1 MRSDFVEETA
11 SVLKCPTTYLK
22 IVSSRSSSS
31 PPAVE
36 ILFLAHRDWLHGL
49 LLHQTIPENFQT
61 LQDYSDSEV
70 EALLSETRVPS
81 PDWTLLALKTIPV
94 NFKPKIKRSSQPVGP
109 DCANLTLP
117 EIVEY
122 INQTHFTNSWRASV
136 KTDQERS
143 SPGSWQEQ
151 VLEPIL
157 RLHGGDLP
165 VIRPDDD
172 EGDNSLHIQPGG
184 ESESECVS
192 KPTNLVPLHCLILTN
207 HFVLLIQNFQP
218 TSVLD
223 ILKYSPAIISE
234 TSTKYLFI
242 LYQILEIYKTL
253 TSLGFSFGDAVS
265 LDHFKINDT
274 LHIQYEPPLLVEEIS
289 YEHSDPEISP
299 EPGES
304 VPACREVSEATA
316 RWCRRELSNLE
327 YLLLL
332 NREAGREFGQP
343 NNHPVLPWVCDFS
356 SRDGGLRDLTK
367 SKFRLNKG
375 DVALDL
381 TFESGRHHVTEVL
394 SEITYYTYKSRVTH
408 KSILCK
414 HVRQSWVPEEYPSS
428 IQRYR

>member
-1 MRSDFVEETA
+1 MRSELVEEVA
-11 SVLKCPTTYLK
+11 SVLKCPPTYLK
-22 IVSSRSSSS
+22 IFSSSPSSSS
-31 PPAVE
+31 PAVE
-36 ILFLAHRDWLHGL
+36 ILLLAHRDWLHGL
-49 LLHQTIPENFQT
+49 LLHQTIPEIFHT
-61 LQDYSDSEV
+61 HPDYSDSEV
-70 EALLSETRVPS
+70 EAFLAETRVPS
-81 PDWTLLALKTIPV
+81 PDWTLLSVKTIPV
-94 NFKPKIKRSSQPVGP
+94 NFKPKIKSSNRPVGP
-109 DCANLTLP
+109 DCTNLTLP
-117 EIVEY
+117 EIVQH
-122 INQTHFTNSWRASV
+122 INQNHFTNGWRSNS
-136 KTDQERS
+136 KTNQEPS

-151 VLEPIL
+151 VLELIL
-157 RLHGGDLP
+157 RLHGRDLP

-172 EGDNSLHIQPGG
+172 EDLSLHIKPEG
-184 ESESECVS
+184 ETESECVS
-192 KPTNLVPLHCLILTN
+192 KPTNLVPMHCLILTKR
-207 HFVLLIQNFQP
+207 FVLLIQNFQP

-253 TSLGFSFGDAVS
+253 ASLGISFGDAVS
-265 LDHFKINDT
+265 LDNFKINET
-274 LHIQYEPPLLVEEIS
+274 LHIQYEPPLIVEEIS
-289 YEHSDPEISP
+289 TKHSDLQTSP

-304 VPACREVSEATA
+304 ITASSEVSEATA
-316 RWCRRELSNLE
+316 GWCRRDLSNLE
-327 YLLLL
+327 YLLIL
-332 NREAGREFGQP
+332 NREAGRVLGQP

-381 TFESGRHHVTEVL
+381 TYESGRHHVTEVL

-428 IQRYR
+428 IQR